1 MGGQVIDKSLDRD
14 AFTLAFSVLPKVLPN
29 EMLTRPV
36 LDATDFHALMS

>member
-29 EMLTRPV
+29 DTLTRPV
-36 LDATDFHALMS
+36 LDATDSHGLMS